1 MISLKYNFFSGL
13 LKKEKGKFF
22 FSRFRKLHFF
32 YIQKCFTKQFSSKLF
47 VHRLLLVIFNLTSQ
61 EKKSLIYNFLIKKK
75 FSFFFFFNFRFSAI
89 FTNWKFIF
97 SFIFI
102 YFFLKRSSEDVATV
116 FGGFFFSFIEDFKVG
131 IRGEELVKNLQ
142 D

>member
-75 FSFFFFFNFRFSAI
+75 FSFFFSFLISDSQQYLQIENLFFHS
-89 FTNWKFIF
+89 F
-97 SFIFI
+97 SFIFFKKKFWGCCNSFWWI
-102 YFFLKRSSEDVATV
+102 FFPLRWRI
-116 FGGFFFSFIEDFKVG
+116 G
-131 IRGEELVKNLQ
+131 
-142 D
+142 